1 MLKMLIIVPSSLSPS
16 LPLPPSFSL
25 PFLSFIKLFVSSISF
40 SLSPLCLSVPISLK
54 RRKFIHYP
62 GRTVLDSSRLDNWTA
77 NPIEDSLGAPAANKI
92 VFHPLAGEN
101 FVSLSCL
108 LVPSRSLPLFRGASS
123 YIKARMRLSSSS
135 NVAAVA
141 ATAAAFPSSARLPR
155 FHARAISSNPPPP
168 PPPPPL
174 LTPVNRHITQLPP
187 FAALPT
193 TTHSTP
199 SCVQLINFCTE
210 L

>member
-1 MLKMLIIVPSSLSPS
+1 MLKMLIIVPSSLSLS
-16 LPLPPSFSL
+16 LV
-25 PFLSFIKLFVSSISF
+25 LFYKIIRLLYFFFSIS
-40 SLSPLCLSVPISLK
+40 SLSLSVPISLK

-77 NPIEDSLGAPAANKI
+77 NPMEDSLGAPAANKI

-108 LVPSRSLPLFRGASS
+108 LVPSRPLPLFRGASS

-141 ATAAAFPSSARLPR
+141 ATAFPSSALLPR
-155 FHARAISSNPPPP
+155 LHARAIGSNPPHSPP
-168 PPPPPL
+168 SCSPPREPP
-174 LTPVNRHITQLPP
+174 HY
-187 FAALPT
+187 PT
-193 TTHSTP
+193 TPFCRPSDHHPLNPILCTTHKLLCRALVAAS
-199 SCVQLINFCTE
+199 
-210 L
+210 

>member
-1 MLKMLIIVPSSLSPS
+1 MLKMLIIVPSSLSLS
-16 LPLPPSFSL
+16 LV
-25 PFLSFIKLFVSSISF
+25 LFYKIIRLLYFFFSIS
-40 SLSPLCLSVPISLK
+40 SLSLSVPISLK

-77 NPIEDSLGAPAANKI
+77 NPMEDSLGAPAANKI

-108 LVPSRSLPLFRGASS
+108 LVPSRPLPLFRGASS

-141 ATAAAFPSSARLPR
+141 ATAFPSSALLPR
-155 FHARAISSNPPPP
+155 LHARAIGSNPPHSPP
-168 PPPPPL
+168 SCSP
-174 LTPVNRHITQLPP
+174 PVNRHITQLPP

-199 SCVQLINFCTE
+199 SCVQLINFCAE